1 MLGKLLKHEW
11 KGTYRVGCL
20 MLILMVAVTFLG
32 WLSFQSPM
40 WNSLANDTEYYS
52 TNIAESLL
60 NIMSVFTLLLY
71 IFMLLAAVIG
81 IVVYLAV
88 HFYKTMYTDEG
99 YLTHTLPVTVNKLL
113 FSKIFISGV
122 WMMIIILAVYAS
134 LFALVCFMIGAI
146 LPDGYSVWEFWR
158 VFGIEFSDLAELLR
172 AEFGFDFV
180 GWLKNFIVP
189 LIIGPFL
196 SMITLFGA
204 ISLGQLF
211 TKHRVLMAIVSYFG
225 VSIVSGI
232 LGSAVE
238 GIITA
243 SHAYSNSVEVVGSY
257 LNVTFFS
264 SLILDIVIAAA
275 MFFAAW
281 YVNTKKLNLE

>member
-20 MLILMVAVTFLG
+20 MLVLLVGVTFLG

-60 NIMSVFTLLLY
+60 DIMSVFTLFLY
-71 IFMLLAAVIG
+71 IIMLVAAMIG
-81 IVVYLAV
+81 IMVYLAV

-99 YLTHTLPVTVNKLL
+99 YLTHTLPVTTNKLL
-113 FSKIFISGV
+113 FSKIFISGA
-122 WMMIIILAVYAS
+122 WMMIIMLAVYAS
-134 LFALVCFMIGAI
+134 LFALICFMIGAI
-146 LPDGYSVWEFWR
+146 LPDGYSVWEFWKM
-158 VFGIEFSDLAELLR
+158 FGVEFSDLLELIK
-172 AEFGFDFV
+172 AEFGFDF
-180 GWLKNFIVP
+180 GYWLKNFIVP

-204 ISLGQLF
+204 ISMGQLF
-211 TKHRVLMAIVSYFG
+211 TRHRVLMAIVSYFG
-225 VSIVSGI
+225 VLIVSGI
-232 LGSAVE
+232 LGSVVE

-243 SHAYSNSVEVVGSY
+243 SHVNANSIEVVESY

-264 SLILDIVIAAA
+264 SMILDVVIAVA
-275 MFFAAW
+275 MYFVSW